1 MRPWTVEYG
10 TLWVFETDNDLP
22 PICPA
27 RIEITFEEV
36 SGSDIDDLAA
46 AMGLSDLE
54 PIQQRLQSG
63 RRCFILRTEG
73 QIITYG
79 WVTQG
84 VEYVGELDR
93 QFNFHNDEAY
103 VWDCG
108 TVPAWR
114 GQRCYSALLSQMIYR
129 LHDEK
134 ISRIWIGASRLNQ
147 PSIRGF
153 ANAGF
158 KPVVDCTYR
167 RFFSLALM
175 WIHQPLSIRQ
185 PLVSAAYRILLN
197 DHERRFG
204 RLAIGFTRS

>member
-1 MRPWTVEYG
+1 MQPWTVEYG
-10 TLWVFETDNDLP
+10 TLWILETDNGLP

-27 RIEITFEEV
+27 RVEVKFEEV
-36 SGSDIDDLAA
+36 SVAGIDDLAVA
-46 AMGLSDLE
+46 IGLSDPE
-54 PIQQRLQSG
+54 PIRQRLQSG
-63 RRCFILRTEG
+63 RRCFILRAED
-73 QIITYG
+73 QIVTYG

-103 VWDCG
+103 IWDCG
-108 TVPAWR
+108 TISVWR
-114 GQRCYSALLSQMIYR
+114 GKRLYSALLSQMIYR

-167 RFFSLALM
+167 RFFRLTLM
-175 WIHQPLSIRQ
+175 WFHQALSIRQ
-185 PLVSAAYRILLN
+185 PLVSAAYRILLY

-204 RLAIGFTRS
+204 RLAIGFKR